1 MSGYHTTVLA
11 LIISAIS
18 ALLLCNLLFY
28 FRENVIFEKLLLSFG
43 SQHIIKSVSYLAWKP
58 AAALFILTIIC
69 IFLLF
74 ILTIVVKAASIFVRN
89 RVFYS
94 SVYFSVIWSFLPLV
108 LMIPVGIVLYRL
120 LAADIINLYIYI
132 GMILFIFWV
141 FYRLM
146 KGVYVI
152 YDVNPGSV
160 YFYSILLILA
170 VFGGILFYY
179 HLKNSV
185 VDYLLQTTK
194 QYNLFR

>member
-1 MSGYHTTVLA
+1 
-11 LIISAIS
+11 
-18 ALLLCNLLFY
+18 
-28 FRENVIFEKLLLSFG
+28 
-43 SQHIIKSVSYLAWKP
+43 
-58 AAALFILTIIC
+58 
-69 IFLLF
+69 
-74 ILTIVVKAASIFVRN
+74 
-89 RVFYS
+89 
-94 SVYFSVIWSFLPLV
+94 
-108 LMIPVGIVLYRL
+108 MIPVGIVLYRL